1 MWQSNDVSPIMSRA
15 FVSHL
20 SISCHFYWKEN
31 FVHTYSCM
39 NLSTQGS
46 NSGLPHCRQ
55 SLYCLSHQRSPCMFP
70 VQPLS
75 RVRLFVTPW
84 IAACQDSLSITN
96 SSSLLKLMSIESM
109 MPSNHLI
116 FCCPLQS
123 SITLSKSWDGSL
135 GFHPCQD
142 IIRHCQHGIWEA
154 R

>member
-1 MWQSNDVSPIMSRA
+1 
-15 FVSHL
+15 
-20 SISCHFYWKEN
+20 
-31 FVHTYSCM
+31 M

-109 MPSNHLI
+109 MPFNYLI
-116 FCCPLQS
+116 LWTPSPPAFN
-123 SITLSKSWDGSL
+123 LS
-135 GFHPCQD
+135 
-142 IIRHCQHGIWEA
+142 
-154 R
+154 